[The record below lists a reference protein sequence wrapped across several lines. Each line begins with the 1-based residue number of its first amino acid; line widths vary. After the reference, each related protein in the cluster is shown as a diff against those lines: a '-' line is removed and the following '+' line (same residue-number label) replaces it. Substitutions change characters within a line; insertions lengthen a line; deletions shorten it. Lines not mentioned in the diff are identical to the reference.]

1 MLGRTMRS
9 PSPSRRRPRR
19 RCRGRV
25 AWFVA
30 VGCAA
35 AAVHWSVVVALVSQL
50 GARPLAAN
58 VFGWLVALVVSFS
71 GHHRLTFRDH
81 GSPLARSATR
91 FLAVSAGGFAVNE
104 TAYALLLHASRLRY
118 DVLLAG
124 VLLAVAVAT
133 YLLSRHWVFL
143 RSPMR

>member
-1 MLGRTMRS
+1 MLARS
-9 PSPSRRRPRR
+9 MHRDARPQPHRRSRSQ
-19 RCRGRV
+19 GRV

-30 VGCAA
+30 VGCVA

-50 GARPLAAN
+50 GARPLVAN

-71 GHHRLTFRDH
+71 GHHRLTFREH
-81 GSPLARSATR
+81 GSPVVRSAAR
-91 FLAVSAGGFAVNE
+91 FVAVSAGGFAVNE
-104 TAYALLLHASRLRY
+104 TAYALLLQASRLRY

-143 RSPMR
+143 RSPTR